1 MISDIRK
8 NLKYP
13 INRALLPVLI
23 HFAVRMLQATMR
35 IRVIGGEAVRS
46 FHERGEGVIIV
57 LWHSR
62 LLMSPFAYMGKE
74 LHCLLSSHG
83 DGDLI
88 ANTMKGFGFRL
99 IRGSSTKGGTEALRE
114 MVRLGRNNTDLAITP
129 DGPRGPAEVAK
140 PGIAQ
145 LARLTGHP
153 ILPLAFSSSRARR
166 FKSWDRFLLPYPFSR
181 GVFVWGDPL
190 FCREGE
196 EIEAFRL
203 RIEEALR
210 DTTRRADEYFRHKA

>member
-1 MISDIRK
+1 
-8 NLKYP
+8 
-13 INRALLPVLI
+13 
-23 HFAVRMLQATMR
+23 MR
-35 IRVIGGEAVRS
+35 IRVIGGETVRS
-46 FHERGEGVIIV
+46 FHARGEGVIIA

-88 ANTMKGFGFRL
+88 ANTMEGFAFRL

-114 MVRLGRNNTDLAITP
+114 MVKLARKNADLAITP

-153 ILPLAFSSSRARR
+153 ILPLAFASSRAKR
-166 FKSWDRFLLPYPFSR
+166 FRSWDRFLLPYPFSR

-210 DTTRRADEYFRHKA
+210 DTTRRADEYFRHEAQGARHKN

>member
-1 MISDIRK
+1 MTRDIRK

-13 INRALLPVLI
+13 VNRAVLPALI
-23 HFAVRMLQATMR
+23 HFAVRMLFATMR
-35 IRVIGGEAVRS
+35 ITVLGAEAARP

-74 LHCLLSSHG
+74 LHVLLSSHG

-88 ANTMKGFGFRL
+88 ANTMKGFGFGL

-114 MVRLGRNNTDLAITP
+114 MVRLARGNADLAITP

-140 PGIAQ
+140 PGIAHV
-145 LARLTGHP
+145 ARMTGHV
-153 ILPLAFSSSRARR
+153 ILPLAFASSRAKR

-181 GVFVWGDPL
+181 GVYVWGEPL

-196 EIEAFRL
+196 TTEAFRQ
-203 RIEEALR
+203 RIEQALR
-210 DTTRRADEYFRHKA
+210 EATRRADEYFRR